1 MPDSPKL
8 QISIRAELSI
18 TTFETG
24 FFLSLFAIHYLT
36 SVFGMERMEKTRMT
50 KSIPAP
56 AVKRLT
62 LYLQHLEELIARGAE
77 RISSRE
83 LAESLQLTGAQVRRD
98 LAYFGQFG
106 RRGVGYQVASL
117 AGNLREILGADKT
130 RSVILV
136 GAGDLGR
143 ALARYRGFPQRGF
156 KLVAAFD
163 VSPKKIGK
171 KIGSLT
177 IRHIRE
183 MPAIVKRDNIRLALL
198 TTPAAAA
205 QEVAEQLDQAGVRG
219 ILSFAPGVLQTAPP
233 LAVGQVDLASNLQQ
247 LAFSIAGEE

>member
-1 MPDSPKL
+1 MKKD
-8 QISIRAELSI
+8 RE
-18 TTFETG
+18 
-24 FFLSLFAIHYLT
+24 
-36 SVFGMERMEKTRMT
+36 T

-56 AVKRLT
+56 AVRRLT
-62 LYLQHLEELIARGAE
+62 LYLHHLEKLLGRDVH
-77 RISSRE
+77 RISSQE
-83 LAESLQLTGAQVRRD
+83 LAESLQLTSAQVRRD

-106 RRGVGYQVASL
+106 RRGVGYEVASL
-117 AGNLREILGADKT
+117 TGNLRAILTADRT
-130 RSVILV
+130 WSVILV

-143 ALARYRGFPQRGF
+143 ALARYRGFAQRGF

-163 VSPKKIGK
+163 ISPQKIGK

-198 TTPAAAA
+198 TAPASAA
-205 QEVAEQLDQAGVRG
+205 QDIADQLDQAGVRG
-219 ILSFAPGVLQTAPP
+219 ILSFAPGVLQTSEH

-247 LAFSIAGEE
+247 LAFSIASEK